1 MQFSSIIKSKSP
13 SLNISIILE
22 KKPKDYQNKKYSKK
36 FIYKKEKSK
45 VLQSNKLPK
54 NIVFANPLVN
64 RVKQTIKTKN
74 ILNNSNLNFRRSFE
88 KRDDINI
95 NFIKFRPNQTI
106 YLNNPTDD
114 NFNSLNNSNS
124 DLLNK
129 TFFFMNKKGGY
140 ITNMIR
146 NNNKWKCTQCGNVN
160 SNFNYLCNNC
170 EMPNNFSDNNNSIS
184 KEKKPN
190 LTLKKIRS
198 IDIDGNILNKTFK
211 KRNSLNNTSFNLLS
225 TSLNNDIIE
234 NKPILKKKTTY
245 ISQHNINKS
254 TNDLLKRYN
263 SNLGNNTIR
272 NNKKINYFYSG
283 DISPKNSQNFNN
295 TIDNKRYNDISQL
308 YSYSNYLSNEI
319 KTSND
324 SNLKLLEQFKINE
337 KEYNNN
343 CHQNELIKKKIE
355 LLKDKEGQLDKIN
368 EHLQNSLSYIMGKY
382 DERNKDEAE
391 NNNNIINALIGK
403 NNLDQLKNKIKEIN
417 KENEE
422 LSDKLN
428 ANKIIINNIKKKI
441 GELTGDKKI
450 KVINIGESKEIIKL
464 KSLKDLKEKI
474 DEYTKEIKSQS
485 KECDSLD
492 NENKILEQKIKM
504 LKQQIKEEED
514 NNNNHKIN
522 NFFHISSI
530 NNYIEMEKDKFMK
543 MKETNNKLIQLFDE
557 LINIQNGKESI
568 NKNKNN
574 KFNKLKEIYYNMNKN
589 DLINILNDE
598 DKSEKEII
606 EFIYKYLNLL
616 INRN

>member
-1 MQFSSIIKSKSP
+1 
-13 SLNISIILE
+13 
-22 KKPKDYQNKKYSKK
+22 
-36 FIYKKEKSK
+36 
-45 VLQSNKLPK
+45 
-54 NIVFANPLVN
+54 
-64 RVKQTIKTKN
+64 
-74 ILNNSNLNFRRSFE
+74 
-88 KRDDINI
+88 
-95 NFIKFRPNQTI
+95 
-106 YLNNPTDD
+106 
-114 NFNSLNNSNS
+114 
-124 DLLNK
+124 
-129 TFFFMNKKGGY
+129 
-140 ITNMIR
+140 
-146 NNNKWKCTQCGNVN
+146 
-160 SNFNYLCNNC
+160 
-170 EMPNNFSDNNNSIS
+170 
-184 KEKKPN
+184 
-190 LTLKKIRS
+190 
-198 IDIDGNILNKTFK
+198 
-211 KRNSLNNTSFNLLS
+211 
-225 TSLNNDIIE
+225 
-234 NKPILKKKTTY
+234 
-245 ISQHNINKS
+245 
-254 TNDLLKRYN
+254 
-263 SNLGNNTIR
+263 
-272 NNKKINYFYSG
+272 
-283 DISPKNSQNFNN
+283 
-295 TIDNKRYNDISQL
+295 
-308 YSYSNYLSNEI
+308 
-319 KTSND
+319 
-324 SNLKLLEQFKINE
+324 
-337 KEYNNN
+337 
-343 CHQNELIKKKIE
+343 
-355 LLKDKEGQLDKIN
+355 
-368 EHLQNSLSYIMGKY
+368 MGKY

-391 NNNNIINALIGK
+391 NNINIINALIGK

-530 NNYIEMEKDKFMK
+530 NNYMEMEKDKFMK